1 MRYTKTKRKNSYKIS
16 SSITPLKSIMT
27 GLLGL
32 VEKFIRINNQNI
44 QLAFT

>member
-1 MRYTKTKRKNSYKIS
+1 MRYTKVKRKNSYKIS
-16 SSITPLKSIMT
+16 SSISPLKSKMM

-44 QLAFT
+44 QLVFT

>member
-1 MRYTKTKRKNSYKIS
+1 MRHTKVKRKNSYKIS
-16 SSITPLKSIMT
+16 SSISPLKSKMT

-44 QLAFT
+44 QLVFT